1 MIPTDNL
8 TRASLDNFAAFKRAS
23 SFSNIPRPSSSSKKS
38 KENEN
43 FAQFQQQLQLQ
54 QQHQNM
60 HQSQLQVVG
69 SSGNLHK
76 QAILVNQIPLSFNQ
90 NIQNSQIPLTQRVKE
105 INSGQ
110 SNAQIAANTAH
121 IQQITQQKLT
131 TSTSNSCQNTARNLS
146 SNQNTSS
153 SISASKINTQ
163 SSYNISA
170 SSRTSSQKALGHTQS
185 SNNLS
190 SALTTSNSSS
200 SQINALQQ
208 NIRLSLSNN
217 AAQQMVQS
225 NNQSGINVSNNMSQ
239 NNSSL
244 PQSTT
249 KNLREILQSST
260 TKQNTLFTHKQSA
273 SNIQNKNQND
283 ENNSNYTIQKQLI
296 NQNNS
301 SKRVLTTPSTI
312 GLDESYGLKDMN
324 VCKKDILRMSLTKQN
339 SAGTAMTSSQN
350 NIIFQQNQAIQNH
363 KSFKEYSKQS
373 STSQP
378 KQRHSD
384 IIDGASSINLL
395 HSQSI
400 SGALAQN
407 QEDKTLTTAKK
418 SKKNINFYKKEI
430 EYYRQRELEYL
441 QKIQKLEKE
450 NKRVAQIVQKSDQE
464 VVLLREE
471 VTAFS
476 NRYNLSYTQH
486 SKIEEGEQK
495 QRVVTPAFTSQQQ
508 NPQYS
513 DSRNIQV
520 MNIHLQDLQE
530 KDQPLQLSDLN
541 NNSEQVEDIDY
552 SRNQEKINMLQSYS
566 ANLEQKLKQLEQ
578 NLLQGNSQNSKSST
592 KLNQSRETLNSC
604 YKVLEQKYTQLY
616 TKAKQSKHETDDIQT
631 QILYYLEEIKKM
643 PKQPNQDLCELD
655 QSNIPPSAQI
665 AQSSILKVLGLG
677 KYITQQ
683 VNNQ

>member
-43 FAQFQQQLQLQ
+43 FIQFQQQLQLQ
-54 QQHQNM
+54 QHQQHQNV
-60 HQSQLQVVG
+60 HQSQLQIVG

-90 NIQNSQIPLTQRVKE
+90 NIQNNQIPLTQRTKE
-105 INSGQ
+105 IN
-110 SNAQIAANTAH
+110 NAQITANTAH

-131 TSTSNSCQNTARNLS
+131 TSTSNSCQNTARNHS
-146 SNQNTSS
+146 QNQNASS

-163 SSYNISA
+163 SSYSIST

-200 SQINALQQ
+200 SQMSALQQ
-208 NIRLSLSNN
+208 NIRLSLNNN
-217 AAQQMVQS
+217 ATTQIVQS
-225 NNQSGINVSNNMSQ
+225 NNQTGINISNTINQ

-260 TKQNTLFTHKQSA
+260 TKQNNLYTHKQSA

-283 ENNSNYTIQKQLI
+283 ENNSNYAIQKQLL
-296 NQNNS
+296 NQNHS

-339 SAGTAMTSSQN
+339 SAGTAVSTSQN
-350 NIIFQQNQAIQNH
+350 NMIFSQNQTMSNN
-363 KSFKEYSKQS
+363 KSYKEYPKQS

-384 IIDGASSINLL
+384 IIDGASSNNLL

-400 SGALAQN
+400 SNAFAQN
-407 QEDKTLTTAKK
+407 LEDKNLTTAKK

-476 NRYNLSYTQH
+476 NRYNLNNTSNT
-486 SKIEEGEQK
+486 KIEEGEQK
-495 QRVVTPAFTSQQQ
+495 QRVITPAFTSQQ
-508 NPQYS
+508 NAQYS
-513 DSRNIQV
+513 DIRNIQV

-541 NNSEQVEDIDY
+541 HNSNQQVDDIDY
-552 SRNQEKINMLQSYS
+552 ARNQEKINMLQSYS
-566 ANLEQKLKQLEQ
+566 VNLEQKLKLLEQ
-578 NLLQGNSQNSKSST
+578 NLLQGTSQNSKSISST
-592 KLNQSRETLNSC
+592 KLNQNRETLNSC

-616 TKAKQSKHETDDIQT
+616 NKAKQSKHETDDIQT
-631 QILYYLEEIKKM
+631 QILYYLEEIKKI
-643 PKQPNQDLCELD
+643 PKHLNQDICEQD
-655 QSNIPPSAQI
+655 EANVAPSAQI
-665 AQSSILKVLGLG
+665 GQSSILKVLGLG
-677 KYITQQ
+677 KQLVQ
-683 VNNQ
+683 KVSNQ

>member
-1 MIPTDNL
+1 MIPTDHL
-8 TRASLDNFAAFKRAS
+8 TRASLDNFTAFKRAS

-43 FAQFQQQLQLQ
+43 FVQFQQQLQSQQQ
-54 QQHQNM
+54 QQHQNV
-60 HQSQLQVVG
+60 HQTQLQIVG

-76 QAILVNQIPLSFNQ
+76 RAILVNQIPLSFNQ
-90 NIQNSQIPLTQRVKE
+90 NVQNSQIPLTQKVKE
-105 INSGQ
+105 ISSGQ
-110 SNAQIAANTAH
+110 NNAQITSNTAH
-121 IQQITQQKLT
+121 IQQITQQKQI

-146 SNQNTSS
+146 QNQNNSS
-153 SISASKINTQ
+153 SISASKMNTQ
-163 SSYNISA
+163 SSYTISA
-170 SSRTSSQKALGHTQS
+170 SIRTSSQKALDHTQS

-190 SALTTSNSSS
+190 SVLTTSNSSS
-200 SQINALQQ
+200 SQLNTLQQ
-208 NIRLSLSNN
+208 NIRLSLNNN
-217 AAQQMVQS
+217 AAQTVQS
-225 NNQSGINVSNNMSQ
+225 NKQAGINVSNMINQ

-260 TKQNTLFTHKQSA
+260 TKQNTLYTHKQSA
-273 SNIQNKNQND
+273 SNILNKNQND
-283 ENNSNYTIQKQLI
+283 ENNLNQQLI
-296 NQNNS
+296 NQNQS

-324 VCKKDILRMSLTKQN
+324 VSKKDILRISLTKQN
-339 SAGTAMTSSQN
+339 SAGTSSQN
-350 NIIFQQNQAIQNH
+350 NMIFSQNQTIQNN

-400 SGALAQN
+400 SSAFTQN
-407 QEDKTLTTAKK
+407 QENKTLTTTKK
-418 SKKNINFYKKEI
+418 SKKSINFYKKEI

-464 VVLLREE
+464 VFLLREE

-476 NRYNLSYTQH
+476 NRYNLNKNTH
-486 SKIEEGEQK
+486 TKIEEGEQK
-495 QRVVTPAFTSQQQ
+495 QRVVTPAFTSQQ
-508 NPQYS
+508 NTQYL

-541 NNSEQVEDIDY
+541 NKNEQIDDIGY
-552 SRNQEKINMLQSYS
+552 ARNQEKINMLQSYS
-566 ANLEQKLKQLEQ
+566 SNLEQKLKLLEH
-578 NLLQGNSQNSKSST
+578 NLLQGNSQNGKSST
-592 KLNQSRETLNSC
+592 KLNQNREALNSC
-604 YKVLEQKYTQLY
+604 YKVLEQKYLQLY
-616 TKAKQSKHETDDIQT
+616 TKAKQSKHETDDTQT
-631 QILYYLEEIKKM
+631 QILYYLEEIKKI
-643 PKQPNQDLCELD
+643 PKQPNQDMCNQD
-655 QSNIPPSAQI
+655 QQNASPSAQI
-665 AQSSILKVLGLG
+665 TQSSIIKALGIG
-677 KYITQQ
+677 KQ
-683 VNNQ
+683 VIPQTNYS